1 MHTDTDRM
9 KWLNYFVQ
17 GEDHVVIEMVDR
29 EKKEFELLLARG
41 VGGELAFYRGGSVH
55 DAIDQAMAEF
65 PMPAV

>member
-17 GEDHVVIEMVDR
+17 NDDHIVLEEEDGGVIMTIAIRDKVYMLD
-29 EKKEFELLLARG
+29 
-41 VGGELAFYRGGSVH
+41 GSSIEDVF
-55 DAIDQAMAEF
+55 DQAMAEF

>member
-9 KWLNYFVQ
+9 KWLNWFVQ
-17 GEDHVVIEMVDR
+17 NDDHVLIEMDSGGKIVL
-29 EKKEFELLLARG
+29 ELSSGKSVEAIL
-41 VGGELAFYRGGSVH
+41 VGDEVE

>member
-17 GEDHVVIEMVDR
+17 NDDHVVIERDSM
-29 EKKEFELLLARG
+29 
-41 VGGELAFYRGGSVH
+41 GGAVITVSIGEDIQMFTGETVE

-65 PMPAV
+65 PIPAV